1 MATFKG
7 ILFDNDGTLV
17 DTHDLILSSM
27 RHCTRTVLDREIPEE
42 VLMRKVGQPLA
53 VQMRDFTSDEALQV
67 ELLRVY
73 REHNLSVHDDVV
85 AAFPGTQEA
94 LARLKEA
101 GVRMGVVTSKMHD
114 LAWRGLEIT
123 GLAPYLDCCIG
134 ADDCVRYKPEPEPVV
149 RGCEALG
156 LDPAECL
163 YVGDSP
169 YDIHAGN
176 AAGCKT
182 AAVSWG
188 VFSFDEMRAEN
199 PTYEFES
206 FEQFADAFSR

>member
-1 MATFKG
+1 
-7 ILFDNDGTLV
+7 
-17 DTHDLILSSM
+17 
-27 RHCTRTVLDREIPEE
+27 
-42 VLMRKVGQPLA
+42 
-53 VQMRDFTSDEALQV
+53 
-67 ELLRVY
+67 
-73 REHNLSVHDDVV
+73 
-85 AAFPGTQEA
+85 
-94 LARLKEA
+94 
-101 GVRMGVVTSKMHD
+101 MGVVTSKMHW

-134 ADDCVRYKPEPEPVV
+134 ADDCERYKPEPEPVV

-176 AAGCKT
+176 AAGCRT

-188 VFSFDEMRAEN
+188 VFSLDEMRAEG
-199 PTYEFES
+199 PTYEFDS
-206 FEQFADAFSR
+206 FEQLADAFSR